1 MSSGTGIVI
10 SELQS
15 THPRGCDGAFG
26 FSVAYYVCFNP
37 HTREGVTTSDASSHP
52 CVKGFNPHTR
62 EGVTMPSPVRAGLV
76 KCFNPHT
83 REGVTIS
90 RAVMV
95 TPAELQSTHPRGCDT
110 FP

>member
-26 FSVAYYVCFNP
+26 FSVAYYGC
-37 HTREGVTTSDASSHP
+37 
-52 CVKGFNPHTR
+52 FNPHTR